1 MAVIPY
7 DFQVLNSSGVPQ
19 TGIAFTVAGVAS
31 PGLAVL
37 AKKPSVLGGAVTA
50 ITPSSAVVSFV
61 ELGQGNY
68 TLLFDAEAQ
77 SADCFA
83 VVDAGSALSGAN
95 RYIPVALNRD
105 SSRLIAGIVIASSEH
120 TAIQGDVGTGL
131 TTQNFP
137 ATLGARLQ
145 LAIPNAAAGA
155 VGGLP
160 VAPNV
165 ANSVLLDSAN
175 IIVDGTIS
183 LAKMWRGQLAINN
196 GVYSATWPPVGTAGT
211 ATVTYLRQ
219 DGTTTEIV
227 ATLTV
232 DSSGRPTAR
241 TETTFN

>member
-7 DFQVLNSSGVPQ
+7 DFQVLNSSGIPQ
-19 TGIAFTVAGVAS
+19 TGIAFSVTGIAS

-37 AKKPSVLGGAVTA
+37 IKKPSTVGGATTA
-50 ITPSSAVVSFV
+50 ITPSAAVVSFV

-83 VVDAGSALSGAN
+83 VVDAGTALSGAN

-105 SSRLIAGIVIASSEH
+105 SSRLVAGVVIASSEH

-137 ATLGARLQ
+137 ATLGTRLQ
-145 LAIPNAAAGA
+145 SAIPNAAAGA

-165 ANSVLLDSAN
+165 ANSVLIDSGN
-175 IIVDGTIS
+175 IIVDGTVS
-183 LAKMWRGQLAINN
+183 LAKMWRGQLAIDN
-196 GVYSATWPPVGTAGT
+196 GVYSATWPPAGTAGT
-211 ATVTYLRQ
+211 VTVTYNNQ
-219 DGTTTEIV
+219 AGTTEIV
-227 ATLTV
+227 ASVTV
-232 DSSGRPTAR
+232 DASGRPTAR
-241 TETTFN
+241 TDTTFN